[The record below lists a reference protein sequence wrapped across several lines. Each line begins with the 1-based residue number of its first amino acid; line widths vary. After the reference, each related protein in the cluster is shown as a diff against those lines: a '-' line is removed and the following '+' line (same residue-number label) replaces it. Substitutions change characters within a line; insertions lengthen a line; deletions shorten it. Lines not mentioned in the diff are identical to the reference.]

1 MTISPYKRQSHNWF
15 GSDILNSL
23 TDDVSTLQ
31 PLANTMT
38 KALTD
43 AGIKPPSELN
53 DLAAT
58 FHSQIVDPANKAVS
72 SGQLVNNILGYVQQ
86 QMTAQSSGSNLNKVQ
101 TTVANGGNK
110 VLNNLTQKDQFTT
123 LFSNPFV
130 WVAIV
135 AVVIIGII
143 VATTK

>member
-1 MTISPYKRQSHNWF
+1 MKLNPYKRQSHNWF
-15 GSDILNSL
+15 GSDILTSL

-43 AGIKPPSELN
+43 AGIKPPSELK

-58 FHSQIVDPANKAVS
+58 FHAEIVDPANKSVS
-72 SGQLVNNILGYVQQ
+72 SGQLVNNILGFVQQ
-86 QMTAQSSGSNLNKVQ
+86 QMTAQSNGSNLNKVQ

-110 VLNNLTQKDQFTT
+110 VLNNLAQKDQFSS

-130 WVAIV
+130 WVAVV
-135 AVVIIGII
+135 AVVIIAII